1 MNGWLHVSGSLQL
14 CNNHADFLRSSN
26 QTDDGLMKQGW
37 IKLTNGP
44 VGHAKWEG
52 ADLEHATPEQVA
64 TIQRFHTL
72 YGGSMP
78 SIIRRKSIEV
88 RRGVRLAA

>member
-1 MNGWLHVSGSLQL
+1 MNGWLNVSGSLHL
-14 CNNHADFLRSSN
+14 CNNHAEFLSSRN
-26 QTDDGLMKQGW
+26 QTDEGLMKQGW
-37 IKLTNGP
+37 IKLTSGI
-44 VGHAKWEG
+44 VAKWEG

-88 RRGVRLAA
+88 RRGIRLAA